1 MLNQLRTEEFYNEN
15 EADVQHDAHIR
26 AYQAQSMGIK
36 LVVCDLGGVPVSES
50 LVPIASYLP
59 NTSYNM

>member
-1 MLNQLRTEEFYNEN
+1 MLNQLKTEECYNQN
-15 EADVQHDAHIR
+15 EADVYHDAHIR
-26 AYQAQSMGIK
+26 AYHAQNMGIK

-59 NTSYNM
+59 DTSYNM

>member
-1 MLNQLRTEEFYNEN
+1 MLNQLKTEEFYNQN
-15 EADVQHDAHIR
+15 EGSIYYDAHIR
-26 AYQAQSMGIK
+26 AYQAQKLGIK

-50 LVPIASYLP
+50 LVPITSYLP